1 MKLLKC
7 GQIFLKNK
15 DSKLILKSGSS
26 RDLETLSKKFYKY
39 KIAKSIEFK
48 TKIKSF
54 DEHLNLYQQVDLSLD
69 TFPYNE
75 LQLVLNLVNGCSSTN
90 HARF

>member
-1 MKLLKC
+1 MWANILK
-7 GQIFLKNK
+7 KNK

-69 TFPYNE
+69 TFPYNGVTTSFE
-75 LQLVLNLVNGCSSTN
+75 SLWMGVPVLTMQCFNFN
-90 HARF
+90 